1 MNEGIML
8 FILSFL
14 LTVLIGLIGF
24 VWKDFSSRM
33 KFLEKDN
40 KEIKI
45 NYLDRFKQVTD
56 LIYEVKILVKEQS
69 AKCIAIQDF
78 KKNENER
85 DWRL

>member
-33 KFLEKDN
+33 KYLEKDN

-69 AKCIAIQDF
+69 AKCIAIQDL

>member
-69 AKCIAIQDF
+69 AKCGVIQDL
-78 KKNENER
+78 KKNNER